1 MTKREFK
8 IIKALLGVLHN
19 LDGAQIAEA
28 VLHAEVNLHVT
39 PTASLAEF
47 DGAVTVA
54 DANRWVVVV
63 QSKFGSGRKFTLSD
77 AGEAALLE
85 MR

>member
-1 MTKREFK
+1 MTKRELR
-8 IIKALLGVLHN
+8 IIKALLQILHN
-19 LDGAQIAEA
+19 LDGTQIAEA

-47 DGAVTVA
+47 DGAVKVA
-54 DANRWVVVV
+54 DDNRWITVV
-63 QSKFGSGRKFTLSD
+63 QSKFGAGRKFTLSD

>member
-1 MTKREFK
+1 MTKREYK
-8 IIKALLGVLHN
+8 IVKALLRVLHN
-19 LDGAQIAEA
+19 LDGVQIAEA

-47 DGAVTVA
+47 DGAVAVA
-54 DANRWVVVV
+54 DSNRWITVV
-63 QSKFGSGRKFTLSD
+63 QAKFGAGRKFTLSD

-85 MR
+85 MS